1 MLPDYRVRQRD
12 ELLEINRLIT
22 EELDLGVVLAR
33 ILRVATQLLS
43 SHAGLVALHED
54 SPSGAAGTSGGWRIA
69 ASHGIRSEFLRE
81 LDPLLSDIPD
91 HGDPARFAL
100 PEVNRRLQRMT
111 RAASMGLLDGVG
123 LPLIARGVVVGVIF
137 VFRSYQGSYSAE
149 DRRLLQSF
157 ASQAAIA
164 VSNASLYTQVN
175 RQNQYLDAI
184 LESSADGILLLDPQH
199 RIQRFNR
206 ACARLTGYSPDEVVG
221 RRQEDVLRWLR
232 REPGPT
238 LEEAEAD
245 GWPLSPQATLY
256 LEGDLL
262 RRDGGVVSLGITFAP
277 TLTPDGRL
285 VSIIANLRD
294 ITRFREAE
302 ELKSTFISV
311 VSHELRTP
319 VALIKGYVGT
329 LRRDDAKW
337 DPAVVRDSLA
347 VIEEEADHLAS
358 LIDDLLDASRLQAG
372 ALALDLAEIPL
383 PPLLERLAERFR
395 TQSNSHTFTTDVPSD
410 LPVVRADE
418 QRLTQVVTNL
428 LSNAVKYSPPGSE
441 IHLRA
446 QAKPA
451 EVVVCVSDQGSGIDP
466 ADAPHIFDRFFR
478 SRDVARNTKGAG
490 LGLYLAKAIIEAH
503 GGRIWVDPRIRQG
516 AQLCFSVPRV

>member
-54 SPSGAAGTSGGWRIA
+54 SPSSVSGTSGGWRIA

-277 TLTPDGRL
+277 TISPEGRL

-395 TQSNSHTFTTDVPSD
+395 TQSNSHAFTTDVPSD

-451 EVVVCVSDQGSGIDP
+451 EVVVCVSDRGSGIDP

-516 AQLCFSVPRV
+516 ARLCFSVPRV

>member
-12 ELLEINRLIT
+12 ELLELNRLIT
-22 EELDLGVVLAR
+22 EELELSAVLAR

-54 SPSGAAGTSGGWRIA
+54 ASPGGEGPTSGWRIA

-111 RAASMGLLDGVG
+111 RAASMGLLNGVG

-149 DRRLLQSF
+149 DRRLLESF

-164 VSNASLYTQVN
+164 VSNASLYTEVN

-206 ACARLTGYSPDEVVG
+206 ACARLTGYSPEQVIG
-221 RRQEDVLRWLR
+221 RRQEEVLRWLR
-232 REPGPT
+232 REPGPS

-245 GWPLSPQATLY
+245 GWPLSSQATLY
-256 LEGDLL
+256 LEGDLA
-262 RRDGGVVSLGITFAP
+262 RRDGGAVSLGITYAP
-277 TLTPDGRL
+277 TLSPEGRL

-302 ELKSTFISV
+302 ELKSTFISI

-329 LRRDDAKW
+329 LRRDDAEW

-347 VIEEEADHLAS
+347 VIEDEADHLAA

-372 ALALDLAEIPL
+372 ALALSMGDVPLAA
-383 PPLLERLAERFR
+383 LLERLVERYQ
-395 TQSNSHTFTTDVPSD
+395 TQAKTHAFISDVPRD
-410 LPVVRADE
+410 LPLVRGDE
-418 QRLTQVVTNL
+418 QRLTQVVANL
-428 LSNAVKYSPPGSE
+428 LSNAVKYSPDGTE
-441 IHLRA
+441 IRVQA
-446 QAKPA
+446 RAKPA
-451 EVVVCVSDQGSGIDP
+451 EVVVCISDQGIGIEP
-466 ADAPHIFDRFFR
+466 ADAPHVFDRFFR
-478 SRDVARNTKGAG
+478 SRPASRSTQGAG
-490 LGLYLAKAIIEAH
+490 LGLFLAKAIVEAH
-503 GGRIWVDPRIRQG
+503 GGRIWVDPQIRRG
-516 AQLCFSVPRV
+516 ARLCFSVPRA